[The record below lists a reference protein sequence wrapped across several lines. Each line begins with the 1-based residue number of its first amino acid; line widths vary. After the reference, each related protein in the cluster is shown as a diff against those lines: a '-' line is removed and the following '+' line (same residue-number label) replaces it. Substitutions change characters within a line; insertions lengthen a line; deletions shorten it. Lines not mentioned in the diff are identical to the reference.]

1 MAKAERAP
9 ILRVLEAARWR
20 VAGPSGA
27 AERLG
32 LRPTTLEPRRK
43 KLGIPRPGQHSLPVG
58 SGIGTP
64 DLVCGDAAGD
74 LR

>member
-1 MAKAERAP
+1 MAEAER
-9 ILRVLEAARWR
+9 ILEAARWR
-20 VAGPSGA
+20 LAGPNGA

-32 LRPTTLEPRRK
+32 LRPTTP
-43 KLGIPRPGQHSLPVG
+43 GIADEETRDPAPGLARSCHFLPVG
-58 SGIGTP
+58 SGTGTS